1 MTITKIAAVLARGP
15 VPIELDASE
24 YWKLSTLV
32 MEGDLLLHK
41 RQIAYRTPV
50 YPCFLA
56 AVRVLA
62 GARSLLAVVILQ
74 GVFAFGTLLIA
85 ASIASRA
92 TKLPSAFNWTLL
104 ISLPAISAFV
114 FGAAVLSESLFV
126 FLLMLNLLAVLD
138 YAKHG
143 NGSRAVWVGV
153 TFAITLLTRPI
164 AMLIWIPHLFFLLHI
179 HLRKNSR
186 LRSHH
191 MKTIA
196 IRRRLGHV
204 FVAGLTTMAIVT
216 PWLMRNQVLF
226 GKPFIT
232 EFVGR
237 NIWIVTFQD
246 GSGAG
251 LDLPKKSEAEELTRR
266 LNNVGITDNWR
277 HTWTVSKA
285 LVRSG
290 LDDASA
296 DRLMK
301 SVALSA
307 ARESPC
313 EFGYKAFRRV
323 VNFWRAAATELPP
336 QTTEGSYFGQQ
347 TWSRSVA
354 PIDWALRYR
363 WSQSVWLNTLLLGG
377 LVGALLML
385 IVNSPTRP
393 YAIWIA
399 LILAYFSIV
408 TGVLEI
414 PAYRYRI
421 VVEPLVAAAYGAA
434 IAVLCSRR
442 RKPAEVAG

>member
-1 MTITKIAAVLARGP
+1 
-15 VPIELDASE
+15 
-24 YWKLSTLV
+24 
-32 MEGDLLLHK
+32 MEGDPLLYGRK
-41 RQIAYRTPV
+41 IAYRTPV
-50 YPCFLA
+50 YPSFLA
-56 AVRVLA
+56 VVRMFA
-62 GARSLLAVVILQ
+62 GPRSLLAVVILQ
-74 GVFAFGTLLIA
+74 GVFSLSTLLIA

-104 ISLPAISAFV
+104 VALPAIAAFV

-143 NGSRAVWVGV
+143 NGARAIWVGM
-153 TFAITLLTRPI
+153 TFAVTLLTRPI
-164 AMLIWIPHLFFLLHI
+164 AMLIWIPHLLFLLHI
-179 HLRKNSR
+179 HLRKNRR
-186 LRSHH
+186 LRSHG

-196 IRRRLGHV
+196 MRRRLGHL
-204 FVAGLTTMAIVT
+204 FVAGLTTLTIVA
-216 PWLMRNQVLF
+216 PWLIRNQALF

-251 LDLPKKSEAEELTRR
+251 LELPKTAEAEELTRR
-266 LNNVGITDNWR
+266 LDNVGVTDNWR

-301 SVALSA
+301 SVSLSA
-307 ARESPC
+307 ARESPR

-336 QTTEGSYFGQQ
+336 QASEGNYFGQQ
-347 TWSRSVA
+347 TWHRSIPA
-354 PIDWALRYR
+354 IDWAIRYR

-377 LVGALLML
+377 LVGALLLL
-385 IVNSPTRP
+385 IVNAPTRP

-399 LILAYFSIV
+399 LILGYFAIV
-408 TGVLEI
+408 TGILEI

-421 VVEPLVAAAYGAA
+421 VVEPLVAASYGAA